1 MSPNESRSPNGFH
14 IVFFR
19 KSWDIVREDV
29 VAVCLRIF
37 SSSSSVGIFDETHVA
52 LIPKSTFVPGCLISD
67 NVIVA
72 YEAIHLLRR
81 KTGVLVL
88 MGNLLEMLDQA
99 GAYTGYA
106 SYLLPRFFFAQIV
119 FQDFFIMLLIIQ
131 DPLLIIYI
139 LQMVA

>member
-14 IVFFR
+14 IVFSQ
-19 KSWDIVREDV
+19 KCWDIVREDV

-37 SSSSSVGIFDETHVA
+37 SSSSSVSIFNETHVA
-52 LIPKSTFVPGCLISD
+52 LIPKSAFVSGYLISD
-67 NVIVA
+67 NVIVT

-99 GAYTGYA
+99 GAFTGDDAFYH
-106 SYLLPRFFFAQIV
+106 LTCFFFAQRV

-139 LQMVA
+139 L